1 MNNYRIDN
9 LQYSNWSKE
18 IFQINN
24 EAKLDAV
31 HVSIAYHEDFN
42 EVKKNVEAWNKYFLD
57 YKNLIFHGK
66 TFKDIEKAHQE
77 KKTAIFF
84 GFQNCSPIED
94 DISLVEKVHN
104 LGARFM
110 QLTYNNQS
118 LLATGCYE
126 KNDSGVTRMGKEVIK
141 EMNKI
146 GLVVDM
152 SHSAEKS
159 TFDAIELS
167 TKPIAIT
174 HANPSFWFAAKRNK
188 SNELL
193 KALASSKGML
203 GLSLYP
209 HHLKDTSKSLFKGM
223 VRINE
228 QAAHSNSFLSGRS
241 ILLSKGAKSDSIP
254 GLEIFT
260 NDVKATHSASVA
272 QVDDE
277 QIFYLGTRCLNRSE
291 AERIIV
297 EGFLEPL
304 SRIMSYQVRAWLANI
319 IESKWM
325 NTELTINMDDQLK
338 SIVEVEETRYNE
350 NEEVEQHYKY
360 R

>member
-1 MNNYRIDN
+1 MSKNNNYRIDN

-31 HVSIAYHEDFN
+31 HVTIAYHEDFD
-42 EVKKNVEAWNKYFLD
+42 EVKKNVATWNKYFQD
-57 YKNLIFHGK
+57 YKDLIFLGK
-66 TFKDIEKAHQE
+66 TFQDIEKAHQE

-94 DISLVEKVHN
+94 DIGLVEAVHKM
-104 LGARFM
+104 GARFM

-141 EMNKI
+141 EMNRV
-146 GLVVDM
+146 GVVVDM

-167 TKPIAIT
+167 SKPIVIT

-188 SNELL
+188 SNGLL
-193 KALASSKGML
+193 KALADSGGIL

-209 HHLKDTSKSLFKGM
+209 HHLKDESNCTLESFCAMAAKTSEIMGVKHIG
-223 VRINE
+223 I
-228 QAAHSNSFLSGRS
+228 G
-241 ILLSKGAKSDSIP
+241 SD
-254 GLEIFT
+254 L
-260 NDVKATHSASVA
+260 
-272 QVDDE
+272 
-277 QIFYLGTRCLNRSE
+277 CLNQPNSV
-291 AERIIV
+291 V
-297 EGFLEPL
+297 EWMRNGTWTKTKDYGEGSSNNPHFPKQPKWFEDARGFNNLEKGL
-304 SRIMSYQVRAWLANI
+304 KKAGFQ
-319 IESKWM
+319 E
-325 NTELTINMDDQLK
+325 TEVNDILGNNWYNFYRGIN
-338 SIVEVEETRYNE
+338 N
-350 NEEVEQHYKY
+350 
-360 R
+360 